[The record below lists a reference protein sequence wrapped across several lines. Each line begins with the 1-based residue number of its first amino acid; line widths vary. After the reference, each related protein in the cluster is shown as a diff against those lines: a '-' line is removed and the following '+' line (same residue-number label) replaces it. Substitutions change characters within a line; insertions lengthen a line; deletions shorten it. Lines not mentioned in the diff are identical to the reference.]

1 LDRFPPHEL
10 GRPFDLKKV
19 EVCLNTGLP
28 ASPKCSLLSTVSNDP
43 DLPQRKGTFMEFTTS
58 KQMPKEHCWLHGD
71 DGRSFVKTLRNQD
84 IPRATNAV
92 EPTRFPPVAMH
103 GETVL
108 GDDPYQSVKP
118 KKDTSAAAQPKP
130 SWTPAPKAL
139 PVNPG
144 ETQVRRAEPVGPL
157 DRQSAAP
164 PVELP
169 TPEHV
174 DLNSDPTDL

>member
-1 LDRFPPHEL
+1 
-10 GRPFDLKKV
+10 
-19 EVCLNTGLP
+19 
-28 ASPKCSLLSTVSNDP
+28 
-43 DLPQRKGTFMEFTTS
+43 MEFTTS

-71 DGRSFVKTLRNQD
+71 DSRSFVKTLKNQD
-84 IPRATNAV
+84 IPRATSAV
-92 EPTRFPPVAMH
+92 ESVRFPPVAMQ
-103 GETVL
+103 GDTVL

-118 KKDTSAAAQPKP
+118 KKETSAAAQPKP

-144 ETQVRRAEPVGPL
+144 EAQVRRAEPVGPL
-157 DRQSAAP
+157 DRQGAAP

-174 DLNSDPTDL
+174 DLESDPTDL

>member
-1 LDRFPPHEL
+1 
-10 GRPFDLKKV
+10 
-19 EVCLNTGLP
+19 
-28 ASPKCSLLSTVSNDP
+28 
-43 DLPQRKGTFMEFTTS
+43 M
-58 KQMPKEHCWLHGD
+58 HGD
-71 DGRSFVKTLRNQD
+71 DSRSFVKTLRNQD

-92 EPTRFPPVAMH
+92 EPGRFPPVAML

-108 GDDPYQSVKP
+108 GEDPYQSVKP
-118 KKDTSAAAQPKP
+118 KKEPNATAQPKP

-144 ETQVRRAEPVGPL
+144 ETQTQVRRAEPVGPL
-157 DRQSAAP
+157 DRQGTAP

-174 DLNSDPTDL
+174 DLQSDPTDL